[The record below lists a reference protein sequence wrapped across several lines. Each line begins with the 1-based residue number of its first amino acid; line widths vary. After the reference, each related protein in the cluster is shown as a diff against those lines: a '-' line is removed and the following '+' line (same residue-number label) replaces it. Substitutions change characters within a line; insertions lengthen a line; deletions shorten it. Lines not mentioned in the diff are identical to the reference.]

1 MSADSSENPHYR
13 YEAPRM
19 DRYRQLAKKWA
30 IEDFDR
36 LVELYDVDQ
45 LQQALPTEPN
55 EKDREVLNRL
65 IGVTGEAGY
74 IDQIKTGNT
83 FELIMQFQETTG
95 RFGTG

>member
-1 MSADSSENPHYR
+1 MAADSSDNPHYR
-13 YEAPRM
+13 YEGPRL
-19 DRYRQLAKKWA
+19 DRYHQLADKWA

-45 LQQALPTEPN
+45 LQQALPPEPN
-55 EKDREVLNRL
+55 EEDRKTLNRL

-74 IDQIKTGNT
+74 IDQIKSGNT
-83 FELIMQFQETTG
+83 FELIMQFQENTG